1 MRGVTTGFRIGI
13 REERHLRS
21 ATRNLK
27 SAADNPQVISTY
39 LEREAA
45 LGRLHHIHPVPS
57 SPAIHVSPCGA
68 IPKKH
73 KPGKWRLIVDL
84 SSPEGHSVNNA
95 IPQELCSVTYASLD
109 QAVAMTQ
116 PLGKGCL
123 LAKLDLREAYR
134 AVPVHPSDQ
143 RLLAVQWK
151 GVTYIDRALPFG
163 LRSAPKLFSALT
175 DAMMWFLYERGVGAA
190 LHYLDDFL
198 LLGPPDSASCGQAL
212 STTLALCEE
221 LGFPVAPEKTEGPTT
236 VLTFLGIELDTSC
249 QVLRL
254 PDEKR
259 ERLLATILQWS
270 SQSACPMPRGSGKK
284 RDLLSLIGLLSH
296 AAMVVRPGRAFLR
309 SLFDAASLA
318 RELDHWVHLSKAA
331 RADLAWWYTFLQI
344 WNGKST
350 MPPSNPSF
358 VIRSD
363 ASGSWGCGA
372 VYDNRWFQLEWP
384 PLWKAVSIAPKEIVP
399 IVMAV
404 ILWGPYWAGQR
415 VCCLCDN
422 AAVVA
427 AVNKGSAKDPALS
440 HLLRLLAFASA
451 VLDVYITACHF
462 PGVLNVAADALSRN
476 RLQQFFL
483 LNPQAAPVPAI
494 IPPELRELVLNRE
507 LSWTSPHWMALW
519 SNCWRAALRLPPANR
534 ISQPSVA
541 MQHSA

>member
-1 MRGVTTGFRIGI
+1 M
-13 REERHLRS
+13 
-21 ATRNLK
+21 
-27 SAADNPQVISTY
+27 
-39 LEREAA
+39 
-45 LGRLHHIHPVPS
+45 
-57 SPAIHVSPCGA
+57 
-68 IPKKH
+68 
-73 KPGKWRLIVDL
+73 DL

-109 QAVAMTQ
+109 QAVTMTQ

-143 RLLAVQWK
+143 CLLAVQWK
-151 GVTYIDRALPFG
+151 GATYIDRALPFG

-270 SQSACPMPRGSGKK
+270 SQSAYPMPRGSGKK

-309 SLFDAASLA
+309 SLFHAASLA

-372 VYDNRWFQLEWP
+372 VYDNLWFQLEWP
-384 PLWKAVSIAPKEIVP
+384 PLWKAVSIAPKELVP

-404 ILWGPYWAGQR
+404 VLTGQANVSAACVIMQQLWRQLTRGRPRTQHCPICCGCWPLHQQYWT
-415 VCCLCDN
+415 
-422 AAVVA
+422 
-427 AVNKGSAKDPALS
+427 
-440 HLLRLLAFASA
+440 F
-451 VLDVYITACHF
+451 I
-462 PGVLNVAADALSRN
+462 
-476 RLQQFFL
+476 
-483 LNPQAAPVPAI
+483 
-494 IPPELRELVLNRE
+494 
-507 LSWTSPHWMALW
+507 SPHATSQGFSTYPQMHCHAIDF
-519 SNCWRAALRLPPANR
+519 SNSFSLTLRQLQ
-534 ISQPSVA
+534 SQPSS
-541 MQHSA
+541 HRS